1 MQVNNIGKTL
11 FFGILLVIIIT
22 MIYYYP
28 SKQTPTVYINA
39 EKDKKE
45 GDDDIEQKQIE
56 RKELDF
62 FDDKYNNF
70 QFNYTH
76 LKIPH
81 IYQRAIN
88 GSSYKFNSTVTE
100 R

>member
-39 EKDKKE
+39 EKEKKE

-56 RKELDF
+56 RKNQIF
-62 FDDKYNNF
+62 SM
-70 QFNYTH
+70 
-76 LKIPH
+76 
-81 IYQRAIN
+81 IN
-88 GSSYKFNSTVTE
+88 ITIFSLTILI
-100 R
+100 

>member
-56 RKELDF
+56 KKESDF

-70 QFNYTH
+70 QFNYTN

-88 GSSYKFNSTVTE
+88 GSSYKFNSTE
-100 R
+100 SKR